1 MENNYSIN
9 PFLQKKIS
17 QNDQKFKLL
26 LNKGLFQTNNE
37 EIKQN
42 NLSEEEDGKFDI
54 EETTKE
60 NHNLIKTKEKR
71 MKFIEDKE
79 HKKFITNIFENINCN
94 KKNANSKMK
103 KFNTNE
109 INKVVDRLYNN
120 DYKYKKINT
129 EENKKEGEIQ
139 IHKIISNFNKTIERF
154 EEDIKKKH
162 ENLNKQKQNE
172 KYINKPILYKGN
184 KICKK
189 IKENFYER
197 QKIFMDQKEKNTE
210 RLKNKVIKVKEKFES
225 APTNKNQK
233 GFEDYLNSLE
243 KWEQDRLDKIE
254 KIKAENEQKIEDEFD
269 FIPKINE
276 NSIKIAEKIKFR
288 QKQQNI
294 FVRLSKQDKISKE
307 KKKIL
312 IDMYT
317 PSFKPFCYEP
327 KNLNKKKLLKNNLT
341 EGNQVDKDDMI
352 FTKYSN
358 EYSDIYEENEEEV
371 DEFDYKQ
378 DIMKFTDKDVENAL
392 RENLFHHKKK
402 TTK

>member
-9 PFLQKKIS
+9 PSLQKKIS
-17 QNDQKFKLL
+17 QNDEKFKLL
-26 LNKGLFQTNNE
+26 LNKGLFPTNNE
-37 EIKQN
+37 ERKQN
-42 NLSEEEDGKFDI
+42 NLSEKEVGKFEI

-60 NHNLIKTKEKR
+60 NNNLIKTKEKR

-79 HKKFITNIFENINCN
+79 HKKFITNIFENINRN
-94 KKNANSKMK
+94 KKTANSKMK

-120 DYKYKKINT
+120 DYKYIKINT

-154 EEDIKKKH
+154 EEDIKKRH
-162 ENLNKQKQNE
+162 ENFNT
-172 KYINKPILYKGN
+172 LYKGN
-184 KICKK
+184 KIYKK

-197 QKIFMDQKEKNTE
+197 QKKIMDQKEKNTE
-210 RLKNKVIKVKEKFES
+210 RSKNKVIKVKEKFES
-225 APTNKNQK
+225 APTIKNQK

-317 PSFKPFCYEP
+317 PSFKPFCYES

-341 EGNQVDKDDMI
+341 EGNQVDKDDMK

-358 EYSDIYEENEEEV
+358 EYSDKYEENEEEV

-378 DIMKFTDKDVENAL
+378 DIMKFTDKDVKNAL

>member
-9 PFLQKKIS
+9 PSLQKKIS
-17 QNDQKFKLL
+17 QNDEKFKLL
-26 LNKGLFQTNNE
+26 LNKGLFPTNNE
-37 EIKQN
+37 ERKQN
-42 NLSEEEDGKFDI
+42 NLSEKEVGKFEI

-60 NHNLIKTKEKR
+60 NNNLIKTKEKR

-79 HKKFITNIFENINCN
+79 HKKFITNIFENINRN
-94 KKNANSKMK
+94 KKTANSKMK

-154 EEDIKKKH
+154 EEDIKKRH
-162 ENLNKQKQNE
+162 ENFNT
-172 KYINKPILYKGN
+172 LYKGN
-184 KICKK
+184 KIYKK

-197 QKIFMDQKEKNTE
+197 QKKIMDQKEKNTE

-341 EGNQVDKDDMI
+341 EGNQVDKDDMK

-378 DIMKFTDKDVENAL
+378 DIMKFTDKDVEIAL

>member
-254 KIKAENEQKIEDEFD
+254 KIKEENEQKIEDEFD

-327 KNLNKKKLLKNNLT
+327 KNLNIKKLLKNNLT

-358 EYSDIYEENEEEV
+358 EYSDIYEENEEEA